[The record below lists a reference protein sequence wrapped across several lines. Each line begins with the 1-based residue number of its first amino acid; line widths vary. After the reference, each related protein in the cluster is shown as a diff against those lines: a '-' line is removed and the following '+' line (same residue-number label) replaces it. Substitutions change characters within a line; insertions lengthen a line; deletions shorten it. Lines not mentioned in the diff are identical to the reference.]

1 MPAIWSSSER
11 PISVRTIWVDG
22 IRHAILSPDDPLIHS
37 ESRRRSRISRNKT
50 YSTEYQQL
58 ESRLDRLNSCFTNLQ
73 MVVKKN
79 LSETKT
85 TSSPMYRKLSAP
97 PCSRI
102 STSISDNSII
112 ESLLNDNKKIKK
124 KYGCYKAIKENSNFI
139 IDNHL
144 FKNNIDRE
152 KTSES
157 EPNFK
162 LNITECRNIEETS
175 DVFWNPLFE
184 RVLQWLDFS
193 GRTQNFMNDFEDHP
207 TEKIIDEEKQK
218 WSLTKRRMPHLK
230 YDYFEEK
237 ERITMRN
244 YKLRKE
250 SNLENFKREENKIT
264 QSRFLKIK
272 NTKEEIQEF
281 NETLNSGETFI
292 KSNEEELENRMK
304 EKVSSTIMSSPGRLK
319 LHIVIPNLAYK
330 ENMSSQE
337 SLIDDQK

>member
-230 YDYFEEK
+230 CDYFEEK

-244 YKLRKE
+244 YKLCKE

-337 SLIDDQK
+337 SLIE

>member
-124 KYGCYKAIKENSNFI
+124 KYGCYKAVKENSNFI

-230 YDYFEEK
+230 CDYFEEK

-264 QSRFLKIK
+264 QSQFLKIK

-281 NETLNSGETFI
+281 NETLNSRETFI

-319 LHIVIPNLAYK
+319 LHIVIPNLTYK

>member
-124 KYGCYKAIKENSNFI
+124 KYGCYKAVKENSNFI

-152 KTSES
+152 KTES

-230 YDYFEEK
+230 CDYFEKK

-292 KSNEEELENRMK
+292 KSNEEELKNRMK

>member
-230 YDYFEEK
+230 CDYFEEK

-304 EKVSSTIMSSPGRLK
+304 EKVSSTIISSPGRLK

>member
-79 LSETKT
+79 LSENKT

-124 KYGCYKAIKENSNFI
+124 KYGCYKAVKENSNFI

-264 QSRFLKIK
+264 QSQFLKIK
-272 NTKEEIQEF
+272 NTKEEIQEV

>member
-85 TSSPMYRKLSAP
+85 TSSPIYRKLSAP

-124 KYGCYKAIKENSNFI
+124 KYGCYKAVKENSNFI

>member
-124 KYGCYKAIKENSNFI
+124 KYGCYKAVKENSNFI

-230 YDYFEEK
+230 CDYFEEK

-304 EKVSSTIMSSPGRLK
+304 EKVSSTIMFSPGRLK

>member
-124 KYGCYKAIKENSNFI
+124 KYGCYKAVKENSNFI

>member
-124 KYGCYKAIKENSNFI
+124 RYGCYKAVKENSNFI

-193 GRTQNFMNDFEDHP
+193 GRTQNFMNDFDHP

>member
-79 LSETKT
+79 LSENKT

-264 QSRFLKIK
+264 QSQFLKIK

>member
-124 KYGCYKAIKENSNFI
+124 KYGCYKAVKENSNFI

-230 YDYFEEK
+230 CDYFEEK

-319 LHIVIPNLAYK
+319 LHIVIPNLTYK

>member
-37 ESRRRSRISRNKT
+37 ESHRRSRVSRNKT

-79 LSETKT
+79 LSESKT
-85 TSSPMYRKLSAP
+85 TSSQMYRKLSAP
-97 PCSRI
+97 PCSRM
-102 STSISDNSII
+102 STSASDTNIL

-124 KYGCYKAIKENSNFI
+124 KYGCHKAMKENSNFF

-144 FKNNIDRE
+144 FKNDIDRG

-157 EPNFK
+157 EPDFK
-162 LNITECRNIEETS
+162 LNITECKNVEETS

-193 GRTQNFMNDFEDHP
+193 GRTQNFKSDFEDHFM
-207 TEKIIDEEKQK
+207 ERIIDEEEQK
-218 WSLTKRRMPHLK
+218 WSLTKKRIPHLK
-230 YDYFEEK
+230 RDYFEEK
-237 ERITMRN
+237 EKITMTN
-244 YKLRKE
+244 HKLHIE
-250 SNLENFKREENKIT
+250 PNLENFKKEENKIA

-292 KSNEEELENRMK
+292 KSNEEELENKMK
-304 EKVSSTIMSSPGRLK
+304 EKASSTIMSSPGRLK
-319 LHIVIPNLAYK
+319 LHIVIPNLIYK

>member
-124 KYGCYKAIKENSNFI
+124 RYGCYKAVKENSNFI

-272 NTKEEIQEF
+272 NTKEEIQEV

>member
-124 KYGCYKAIKENSNFI
+124 KYGCYKAVKENSNFI

-264 QSRFLKIK
+264 QSQFLKIK

-281 NETLNSGETFI
+281 NETLNSGETFT

>member
-230 YDYFEEK
+230 CDYFEEK

-319 LHIVIPNLAYK
+319 LHIVIPNLTYK

>member
-124 KYGCYKAIKENSNFI
+124 KYGCYKAVKENSNFI

-218 WSLTKRRMPHLK
+218 WSLIKRRMPHLK
-230 YDYFEEK
+230 CDYFEEK

-244 YKLRKE
+244 YKIRKE

-264 QSRFLKIK
+264 QSQFFKIK

-281 NETLNSGETFI
+281 NETLNSGETFT

>member
-124 KYGCYKAIKENSNFI
+124 KYGCYKAVKENSNFI

-230 YDYFEEK
+230 CDYFEEK

-272 NTKEEIQEF
+272 NTKEEIQEV

>member
-124 KYGCYKAIKENSNFI
+124 RYGCYKAVKENSNFI

-230 YDYFEEK
+230 CDYFEEK

-264 QSRFLKIK
+264 QSQFLKIK
-272 NTKEEIQEF
+272 NTKEEIQEV

>member
-79 LSETKT
+79 LSENKT

-124 KYGCYKAIKENSNFI
+124 RYGCYKAVKENSNFI

-230 YDYFEEK
+230 CDYFEEK

-264 QSRFLKIK
+264 QSQFLKIK

>member
-85 TSSPMYRKLSAP
+85 TSSPMYRKLSAL

-230 YDYFEEK
+230 CDYFEEK

-304 EKVSSTIMSSPGRLK
+304 EKVSSTIISSPGRLK

>member
-230 YDYFEEK
+230 CDYFEEK

>member
-124 KYGCYKAIKENSNFI
+124 KYGCYKAVKENSNFI

-230 YDYFEEK
+230 CDYFEEK

>member
-230 YDYFEEK
+230 CDYFEEK

-244 YKLRKE
+244 YKIRKE

-304 EKVSSTIMSSPGRLK
+304 EKVSSTIISSPGRLK

>member
-162 LNITECRNIEETS
+162 LNITECRNIEKTS

-193 GRTQNFMNDFEDHP
+193 GRTQNFMNDFEDHS

-230 YDYFEEK
+230 CDYFEEK

-304 EKVSSTIMSSPGRLK
+304 EKVSSTIISSPGRLK

>member
-124 KYGCYKAIKENSNFI
+124 KYGCYKVVKENSNFI

-230 YDYFEEK
+230 CDYFEEK

-244 YKLRKE
+244 YKLRKK

-264 QSRFLKIK
+264 QSQFLKIK

-304 EKVSSTIMSSPGRLK
+304 EKVSSTIISSPGRLK

>member
-124 KYGCYKAIKENSNFI
+124 KYGCYKAVKENSNFI

-152 KTSES
+152 KTS

>member
-79 LSETKT
+79 LSENKT

-124 KYGCYKAIKENSNFI
+124 KYGCYKAVKENSNFI

-230 YDYFEEK
+230 CDYFEEK

-264 QSRFLKIK
+264 QSQFLKIK

>member
-85 TSSPMYRKLSAP
+85 TSSPIYRKLSAP

-124 KYGCYKAIKENSNFI
+124 KYGCYKAVKENSNFI

-230 YDYFEEK
+230 CDYFEEK
-237 ERITMRN
+237 ERIMMRN

>member
-85 TSSPMYRKLSAP
+85 TSSPIYRKLSAP

-124 KYGCYKAIKENSNFI
+124 KYGCYKAVKENSNFI

-230 YDYFEEK
+230 CDYFEEK

-319 LHIVIPNLAYK
+319 LHIVIPNLTYK

>member
-85 TSSPMYRKLSAP
+85 TSSPIYRKLSAP

-124 KYGCYKAIKENSNFI
+124 KYGCYKAVKENSNFI

-230 YDYFEEK
+230 CDYFEEK

-264 QSRFLKIK
+264 QSQFLKIK

>member
-37 ESRRRSRISRNKT
+37 ESRRRSHVSRNKT

-85 TSSPMYRKLSAP
+85 TSSQMYRKLSAP
-97 PCSRI
+97 PCSRMP
-102 STSISDNSII
+102 TSISDTSIL

-124 KYGCYKAIKENSNFI
+124 KYSHKAIKENSNFI

-144 FKNNIDRE
+144 FKNNIDKE

-157 EPNFK
+157 EPDFK
-162 LNITECRNIEETS
+162 LNITECRNVEGTS

-193 GRTQNFMNDFEDHP
+193 GRTQNFKNDFEDHF
-207 TEKIIDEEKQK
+207 TEKIIDEEEQK
-218 WSLTKRRMPHLK
+218 WSLTKKRIPHLK
-230 YDYFEEK
+230 CNYFEEK
-237 ERITMRN
+237 ERITLKN
-244 YKLRKE
+244 YKLHKE
-250 SNLENFKREENKIT
+250 PNLENFKREENKII

-272 NTKEEIQEF
+272 NMKEEIQEF

-292 KSNEEELENRMK
+292 KCNEEELENKMK
-304 EKVSSTIMSSPGRLK
+304 EKASSTIMSSPGRLK

>member
-152 KTSES
+152 KTSEF

-230 YDYFEEK
+230 CDYFEEK

>member
-37 ESRRRSRISRNKT
+37 ESRRRSRVSRNKT

-85 TSSPMYRKLSAP
+85 TSSQMYRKLSAP
-97 PCSRI
+97 PCSRM
-102 STSISDNSII
+102 STSISDTSIL
-112 ESLLNDNKKIKK
+112 ESLLNNNKKIKK

-162 LNITECRNIEETS
+162 LNITECRNIEGTS
-175 DVFWNPLFE
+175 DIFWNPLFE

-193 GRTQNFMNDFEDHP
+193 GRTQNFKNDFEDHLM
-207 TEKIIDEEKQK
+207 EKIIDEEKQK
-218 WSLTKRRMPHLK
+218 LSLTKRRIPHLK
-230 YDYFEEK
+230 CDYFEEK

-244 YKLRKE
+244 YKLHKE

-264 QSRFLKIK
+264 QTQFLK

-292 KSNEEELENRMK
+292 KSNEEELENKMK

>member
-162 LNITECRNIEETS
+162 LNITECRNIEKTS

-230 YDYFEEK
+230 CDYFEEK

-304 EKVSSTIMSSPGRLK
+304 EKVSSTIISSPGRLK